1 MATSKK
7 KTETIKF
14 VSPLGEFRWPKI
26 SQPDTKGKYA
36 DGKFKTAHIPNGDDG
51 HKRMVTMLE
60 DAAKKLL
67 GDNAKDCTMPIREF
81 KNKDTGEVEEVGFN
95 YKSKYRPAVF
105 DAKKK
110 KLPEGV
116 TIGNGS
122 EGRIVGVIFPWSKT
136 TKVKGKNIE
145 EHGISIRLG
154 DVQITKLQEGGSQG
168 TGADFDDDVEGY
180 EYDGSAD
187 DADAERADQ
196 FDL

>member
-1 MATSKK
+1 MASSKK

-14 VSPLGEFRWPKI
+14 VTPVGEFRWPKV

-36 DGKFKTAHIPNGDDG
+36 DGKFKTAMVFSDED
-51 HKRMVTMLE
+51 HKKVVARLT
-60 DAAKKLL
+60 DAAKQLL
-67 GDNAKDCTMPIREF
+67 GENAKDCTMPVREF
-81 KNKDTGEVEEVGFN
+81 KNKDTEEVQEVGINF
-95 YKSKYRPAVF
+95 KSKYRPAVF

-122 EGRIVGVIFPWSKT
+122 EGRIVGVIFSWDKT
-136 TKVKGKNIE
+136 TKVKGKNVTE
-145 EHGISIRLG
+145 YGISIRLG
-154 DVQITKLQEGGSQG
+154 DVQITKLQEGGSMG
-168 TGADFDDDVEGY
+168 NGADFDDDVEGY
-180 EYDGSAD
+180 EYDGSGD